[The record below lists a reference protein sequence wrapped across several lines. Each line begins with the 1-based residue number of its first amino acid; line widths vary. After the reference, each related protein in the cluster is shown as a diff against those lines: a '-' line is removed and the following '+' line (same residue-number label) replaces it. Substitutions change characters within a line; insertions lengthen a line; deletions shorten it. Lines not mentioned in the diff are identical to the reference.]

1 MDSIRQAKEEL
12 GQAPVPTTTLE
23 TNKIAKFMPKNC
35 QTTLL
40 LSLPSAHN
48 AQC

>member
-23 TNKIAKFMPKNC
+23 TNKQQGRRSWGGRGARAPPKIWD
-35 QTTLL
+35 
-40 LSLPSAHN
+40 LS
-48 AQC
+48 